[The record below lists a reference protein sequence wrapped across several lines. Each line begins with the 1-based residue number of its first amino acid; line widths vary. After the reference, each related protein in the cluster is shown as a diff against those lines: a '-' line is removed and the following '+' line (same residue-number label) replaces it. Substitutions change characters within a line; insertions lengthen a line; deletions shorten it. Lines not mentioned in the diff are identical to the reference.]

1 MVHRK
6 LSMGFEKW
14 QRTAAEMKGQEM
26 ALRRGVMRM
35 VHGKLAGALGT
46 WRLMAAKQKAVMGL
60 ADRALRRMQNG
71 VEAWGDANGA
81 WEAGRGAGDLP
92 RHAARRAQGRG
103 ASQGGKDLRPK
114 ALFDE
119 P

>member
-81 WEAGRGAGDLP
+81 WEAGRGAGDVEVDSSEAEGSDGAGGSGIAS
-92 RHAARRAQGRG
+92 HAEWR
-103 ASQGGKDLRPK
+103 
-114 ALFDE
+114 
-119 P
+119 